1 MAMHKLWEIIPKRS
15 RAING
20 QALTPA
26 MKVVVATD
34 NYTNNPFNSN
44 SIEQVI
50 ETYRRIYNFD
60 YRKCAC
66 MPTDFEFRPLD

>member
-1 MAMHKLWEIIPKRS
+1 MAMHKVFEIVPNRS

-20 QALTPA
+20 QSLTPA
-26 MKVVVATD
+26 MRVVVTTD

-44 SIEQVI
+44 SLEQVI
-50 ETYRRIYNFD
+50 ETYKRIYNFD

>member
-1 MAMHKLWEIIPKRS
+1 MALHKVWEVVPKRS

-20 QALTPA
+20 QSLTPA
-26 MKVVVATD
+26 MRVVVTTN

-50 ETYRRIYNFD
+50 ETYKRIYNFD

-66 MPTDFEFRPLD
+66 MPTDFDFYPMD

>member
-1 MAMHKLWEIIPKRS
+1 MALHKVWEVVPKRS

-20 QALTPA
+20 QSLTPA
-26 MKVVVATD
+26 MRVVVTTND
-34 NYTNNPFNSN
+34 YTNNPFNSN

-50 ETYRRIYNFD
+50 ETYKRIYNFD

-66 MPTDFEFRPLD
+66 MPTDFNFYPMD

>member
-1 MAMHKLWEIIPKRS
+1 MHKVFEIVPKRG

-20 QALTPA
+20 QSLTTA
-26 MKVVVATD
+26 MKVVVTTD

-50 ETYRRIYNFD
+50 ETYKRIYNFD
-60 YRKCAC
+60 YRKCSC
-66 MPTDFEFRPLD
+66 MPTDFEFKPLD

>member
-1 MAMHKLWEIIPKRS
+1 MGLHKVFEVVPKRS
-15 RAING
+15 RAVNG
-20 QALTPA
+20 QSLTPA
-26 MKVVVATD
+26 MRVVVTTD

-60 YRKCAC
+60 YRKCGC
-66 MPTDFEFRPLD
+66 MPLDFDFRPLD

>member
-1 MAMHKLWEIIPKRS
+1 MAMHKVFEIVPKRS

-20 QALTPA
+20 QSLTPA
-26 MKVVVATD
+26 MRVVVTTD

-50 ETYRRIYNFD
+50 ETYKRIYNFD

-66 MPTDFEFRPLD
+66 MPPDFDFRPLD